1 MADSSSP
8 SLRWALAAI
17 GLAGVLACSI
27 LLALAIDSVGGHHR
41 DLIAIFGPVIGGAF
55 IGAGLL
61 AWLRRPENRFGAL
74 MVALGFVYC
83 LSGLI
88 VTTQPWP
95 FIAGLALIAVPYAIL
110 FHVLLAFP
118 SGRLESRGDRWLVG
132 LAYAVATVGWWVC
145 MVIEDTT
152 RIGVPRNPLL
162 IADHP
167 QLFTTLA
174 NSRLIAVAVL
184 IAILLGVL
192 IGRRRRGSMFVY
204 LSGGL
209 VLALYAIWAVLGVA
223 GASPDVQ
230 ENFERARVIALALV
244 PFAFLA
250 GLLRSRVA
258 GAAAVSALVER
269 LGREHGSLRDELA
282 AALGDP
288 SLELA
293 YWTPAGWVDAS
304 GAPFVVAEGRAV
316 TPVENVALLVHDASV
331 SEERELVSAVVGAA
345 ALALENERL
354 AAELRASV
362 KELRASRARIVSTA
376 DAARRAIERDL
387 HDGAQQQL
395 VALALSLRMA
405 RTRLERDPQAAA
417 RMLDTASTDLQAALQ
432 SLRELARGIHPAVLS
447 DHGLGMALDA
457 LAARFPFPVEVTAVP
472 DERYPETIESAAYFV
487 VAEAITNV
495 ARYAHASAA
504 SVSIE
509 HECDTLVVEIA
520 DDGIGGADP
529 SAGSGLRGLSDRVA
543 ALDGRLRVESPPGRG
558 TTVRAEIPCA
568 LSRQPHVA
576 TS

>member
-1 MADSSSP
+1 
-8 SLRWALAAI
+8 
-17 GLAGVLACSI
+17 VLACSI

-41 DLIAIFGPVIGGAF
+41 DLIAIFGPVIGAAF

-132 LAYAVATVGWWVC
+132 LAYAVATVGWWAC

-192 IGRRRRGSMFVY
+192 IGRRRRGSTFVY

-223 GASPDVQ
+223 GASQDVQ

-258 GAAAVSALVER
+258 GAAAVSSLVER

-457 LAARFPFPVEVTAVP
+457 LAGRFPFPVEVTAVP

-504 SVSIE
+504 HGPRSSTSATRSWWRSPTTASAARIRPPAQA
-509 HECDTLVVEIA
+509 C
-520 DDGIGGADP
+520 
-529 SAGSGLRGLSDRVA
+529 AGSRTASRRSTGACAWSRRQGA
-543 ALDGRLRVESPPGRG
+543 GRRCARRS
-558 TTVRAEIPCA
+558 RA
-568 LSRQPHVA
+568 R
-576 TS
+576 